1 MNDHTPAIGIF
12 ILALATALVGLL
24 GLFLAG
30 AELLIGRLSVQPVG
44 LRATVVPSAV
54 GLAYLVLAYALFTVR
69 AWAPWLALVLL
80 VASLLG
86 SLLSTVRVERMDLG
100 LLLVFMLAIATSMA
114 VIMALFL
121 PSNRTLFRRG
131 G

>member
-1 MNDHTPAIGIF
+1 
-12 ILALATALVGLL
+12 
-24 GLFLAG
+24 
-30 AELLIGRLSVQPVG
+30 
-44 LRATVVPSAV
+44 
-54 GLAYLVLAYALFTVR
+54 
-69 AWAPWLALVLL
+69 
-80 VASLLG
+80 
-86 SLLSTVRVERMDLG
+86 MDLG

>member
-1 MNDHTPAIGIF
+1 M
-12 ILALATALVGLL
+12 
-24 GLFLAG
+24 
-30 AELLIGRLSVQPVG
+30 
-44 LRATVVPSAV
+44 
-54 GLAYLVLAYALFTVR
+54 
-69 AWAPWLALVLL
+69 ALVLL

>member
-1 MNDHTPAIGIF
+1 MSDHTPAIGIS

-44 LRATVVPSAV
+44 LRATVAPSAV
-54 GLAYLVLAYALFTVR
+54 GLAYLVLAYALFTLR